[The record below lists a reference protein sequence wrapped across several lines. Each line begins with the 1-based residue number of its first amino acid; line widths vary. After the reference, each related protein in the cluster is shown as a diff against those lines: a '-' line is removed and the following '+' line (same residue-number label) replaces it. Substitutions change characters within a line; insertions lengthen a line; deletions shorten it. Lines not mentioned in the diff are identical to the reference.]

1 MTDWLSAS
9 AMLLAGVI
17 VGAMFLYGMRRRQDR
32 SDLER
37 ADLEAKRDAL
47 IARLRE
53 APDPSLERDAAEV
66 LQKLDKMGV
75 EAAPLGGAAGGL
87 KPAATQIKG
96 FLWGAGSVAAIAAI
110 VFFVTRQ
117 TKPAA
122 PADPLTDLE
131 RSVQQNPDNLP
142 LRDDLAKAYLDRNN
156 IEGVSE
162 QTQYVLQR
170 NPSDAR
176 ALTYS
181 AIVHII
187 ARQPE
192 AAAAMLQ
199 RATQS
204 DPNLVDAWV
213 GVAWLNAQAGDMPRA
228 EAAMA
233 EAKRRHPEMAERLDQ
248 LMAHLRGPSKAE
260 AVHVTLNYGGQAR
273 GMIFII
279 ARAAGVTSG
288 PPAAVKRLPLSTF
301 PIDVDLSAAD
311 SMMGQPLPQKMR
323 IEARI
328 DSDGD
333 PLTHDPKDPGAV
345 AEGVVL
351 GKSVSLTL
359 K

>member
-1 MTDWLSAS
+1 MTEWLSAS

-32 SDLER
+32 GDLER

-53 APDPSLERDAAEV
+53 APDPSLEREAAEV

-75 EAAPLGGAAGGL
+75 EAAFRPPDRGL
-87 KPAATQIKG
+87 KPAATQLKG

-131 RSVQQNPDNLP
+131 RSVQKNPDNLP

-162 QTQYVLQR
+162 QTQYVLQH
-170 NPSDAR
+170 NPNDAR

-181 AIVHII
+181 AIVHVI

-233 EAKRRHPEMAERLDQ
+233 EAKRRHPEMAERLDR
-248 LMAHLRGPSKAE
+248 LMAQLRGPSKAE

-333 PLTHDPKDPGAV
+333 PLTHDPKDPSAA
-345 AEGVVL
+345 AEGVVT
-351 GKSVSLTL
+351 GQNISLTL